1 MLVEASEAQP
11 RPRPRLVP
19 DPEPNVVSE
28 HNAQREP
35 AMVAGWG
42 NLPGPAIE
50 TRSEDLARITQH
62 KVLTRGLG
70 RSYGDSSL
78 PPEDA
83 LQVANSTLADRILSF
98 DPSTGLLRCEAGLS
112 LFALNQIFL
121 PRNFFVPVT
130 PGTQYVTVGGM
141 VASDV
146 HGKNHHK
153 AGCFGQHV
161 ERLLMR
167 LADGRVTECGPD
179 LEPELFWATV
189 GGMGLTGHILE
200 VEFRMV
206 PIPSPWMVSETYRMG
221 DLDQM
226 MALLKESGTDWPYT
240 ATWIDCLAPG
250 RSLGRGILFRSRWA
264 SPEQAPPHPPKP
276 KPRVRVPFNFPSFT
290 LNRLTLRMMNTVVYR
305 GHIPKA
311 KRGIVHPED
320 VFYPLDKVLSWNRA
334 YGKKGFT
341 QFQCVLPESAGVE
354 AARRFLTLL
363 KNQKAASFF
372 CVIKDCGAQGQ
383 GMLSFP
389 MPGIS
394 IALDIPARGNIQGII
409 NSLNEAVLAEG
420 GRIYLTKDRFTRADH
435 FAAMEGER
443 LAAFQAVRRRYD
455 PEGRLR
461 SAQSVRMLG
470 DAPT

>member
-1 MLVEASEAQP
+1 MEASEAQV
-11 RPRPRLVP
+11 RTGPRLVA
-19 DPEPNVVSE
+19 DPEPGPAVEVSGRTPT
-28 HNAQREP
+28 Q
-35 AMVAGWG
+35 VAGWG

-50 TRSEDLARITQH
+50 VRSEDLAAITRGT
-62 KVLTRGLG
+62 VLTRGLG

-78 PPEDA
+78 PPPDA
-83 LQVANSTLADRILSF
+83 LEVANSTLADRILAF
-98 DPSTGLLRCEAGLS
+98 DPSTGRLRCEAGLS
-112 LFALNQIFL
+112 LHTLNRVFL
-121 PRNFFVPVT
+121 PRKFFVPVT

-161 ERLLMR
+161 TQLRMR
-167 LADGRVTECGPD
+167 LADGRIVDCGPE

-200 VEFRMV
+200 VEFTMV
-206 PIPSPWMVSETYRMG
+206 AIPSPWMLAETHRIR
-221 DLDQM
+221 DLDEM
-226 MALLKESGTDWPYT
+226 MAMLKESGTDWPYT
-240 ATWIDCLAPG
+240 ATWVDCLAPG
-250 RSLGRGILFRSRWA
+250 RSLGRGILYRSRWA
-264 SPEQAPPHPPKP
+264 TAQEAPDAPLPQ
-276 KPRVRVPFNFPSFT
+276 KPRIRVPFNFPSFT
-290 LNRLTLRMMNTVVYR
+290 LNRLTLRLMNTLVYR
-305 GHIPKA
+305 GHVRRS
-311 KRGIVHPED
+311 KRGITHPED
-320 VFYPLDKVLSWNRA
+320 VFYPLDKILSWNRA

-341 QFQCVLPESAGVE
+341 QFQCVLPESAGIE

-363 KNQKAASFF
+363 KSLKAASFF

-394 IALDIPARGNIQGII
+394 IALDIPARGNIQGTIDR
-409 NSLNEAVLAEG
+409 LNEAVLEEG
-420 GRIYLTKDRFTRADH
+420 GRIYLTKDRFTRAEH
-435 FAAMEGER
+435 FAAMEPER
-443 LAAFQAVRRRYD
+443 LPAFLAVRRRYD

-470 DAPT
+470 DAST